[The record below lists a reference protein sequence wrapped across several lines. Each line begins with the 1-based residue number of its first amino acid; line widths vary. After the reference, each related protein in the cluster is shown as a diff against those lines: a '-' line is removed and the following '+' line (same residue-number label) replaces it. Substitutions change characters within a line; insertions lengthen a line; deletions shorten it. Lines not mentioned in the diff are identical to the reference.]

1 MRILFS
7 YLFSYLAGTNN
18 QDMKKIKLYLA
29 HSQEV
34 FLFGLHQGLANLNC
48 QIVASHKTGIDAL
61 NYILEERP
69 SIAIIEANMPVLS
82 AFDIMKTASDKGVT
96 TKFIIV
102 FSNLQEEHLVLSRIW
117 QLSGTIYTGDS
128 FESIVG
134 CIQKVV
140 EGKKCVSDSFL
151 TKQEIF
157 DDVPLKNVHLLSE
170 TQINIL
176 SLIAPYK
183 TSAAIAKVLNL
194 SERTI
199 EKHRSNI
206 INKLKLPKKTNSL
219 TKWAMK
225 NHVLIRNIA
234 LRTNT

>member
-1 MRILFS
+1 
-7 YLFSYLAGTNN
+7 
-18 QDMKKIKLYLA
+18 MKKTKLYLA

-34 FLFGLHQGLANLNC
+34 FLFGLHQGLASLNC
-48 QIVASHKTGIDAL
+48 KVLASHKTGIDAL

-69 SIAIIEANMPVLS
+69 AIAIIEANLPVLS
-82 AFDIMKTASDKGVT
+82 VFDIMKTASDKNVA
-96 TKFIIV
+96 TKFIVV
-102 FSNLQEEHLVLSRIW
+102 FSNLQEEHLVLSRVW
-117 QLSGTIYTGDS
+117 ELSGTIYTGDS
-128 FESIVG
+128 FEAIIG
-134 CIQKVV
+134 CIQKVAQ
-140 EGKKCVSDSFL
+140 GKKCISDSFL
-151 TKQEIF
+151 VKQDVF

-183 TSAAIAKVLNL
+183 TSAAIARVLNL

-206 INKLKLPKKTNSL
+206 ITKLKLPKKTNSL